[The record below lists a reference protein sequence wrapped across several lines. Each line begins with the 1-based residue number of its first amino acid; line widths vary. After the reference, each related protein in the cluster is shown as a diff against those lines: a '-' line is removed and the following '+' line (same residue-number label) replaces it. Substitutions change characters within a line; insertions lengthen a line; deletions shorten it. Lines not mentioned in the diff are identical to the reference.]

1 MGSSNVVSHANE
13 NFELHVVLFFIN
25 IYDIS
30 FSLASTVS
38 LGAYYLTLVKLEVP
52 DFFFCK

>member
-52 DFFFCK
+52 DFFFL